1 MSGASPEPPEKDQ
14 QVSHRTLEGW
24 QAGLQSSF
32 DQAAIGMAFVGL
44 DGHWLRI
51 NSALR
56 QIVGY
61 SEEDLLATN
70 FQSITH
76 PDDLAADL
84 NYVRQMLRR
93 EIRSYQMEKR
103 YFHKKG
109 HALWVLLSVTLVCD
123 ADNNPLFFFS
133 QVQDITE
140 RKRAEEALREIDE
153 RFQAFLN
160 NSPSPIFIKDTE
172 GRYVIVNRRFETALR
187 VRQEDIRGKTDAE
200 VFAPGQAAA
209 FRAHDLQ
216 VLRAGASME
225 FEEVAQHED
234 GPHTSIV
241 CKFPLLDAEGTVY
254 ATGGIATD
262 ITQRKLMEEALRR
275 SEARYR
281 ELLDNTAYGIYH
293 CAPDGQLLEANP
305 ALASMLGY
313 SSKEELLTLNLA
325 NDIYRNP
332 EDCARLIQ
340 LSRQSGRLREAEAVW
355 RRKDGKPI
363 TVRINGRTLRDDRG
377 ELLGAEGIVENLT
390 EWRELERQFRQA
402 QKMEAV
408 GRLAG
413 GIAHDFNNLLTVI
426 SGHTEILSSL
436 IEQDERPRRSV
447 EQIGKAAGRAASLTR
462 QLLAFSRMQ
471 ILQPKVLDLNVV
483 VAELSKMLPSLI
495 GEDIGLIFA
504 PEPKLGRVKADPGQI
519 EQVIMNLAV
528 NARDAMPQ
536 GGKLVIQTKNFAMD
550 ADYARTH
557 PPAIPG
563 QYAMLTVSDTGHGM
577 DAETQSRIFEPFF
590 TTKEQGKGTGL
601 GLATVY
607 GIVKQSG
614 GFIWVYSEPGQGTR
628 FEIYLPRVDEPIA
641 LAVPGNHG
649 VANLAGSET
658 LLLVEDQED
667 LRGLVGGFLREN
679 GYTVLEARDGIEGLE
694 VAEQHHGQIQLLVTD
709 VVMPRM
715 GGWEL
720 AERLLSL
727 RPELKV
733 LYLSGYSEYS
743 VAHHVA
749 KYRPG
754 TLLEKPFP
762 MVMLGRKVREI
773 LEQPN

>member
-1 MSGASPEPPEKDQ
+1 MSGASPEPPEKDH

-61 SEEDLLATN
+61 SEKDLLATN

-325 NDIYRNP
+325 KDIYRNP

-377 ELLGAEGIVENLT
+377 ELLGTEGIVENLT

-436 IEQDERPRRSV
+436 IEPDERPRRSV

-536 GGKLVIQTKNFAMD
+536 GGKLVIQTKNFVMD

-641 LAVPGNHG
+641 LAEPGNHG
-649 VANLAGSET
+649 LANLAGSET

-667 LRGLVGGFLREN
+667 LRDLVGGFLREN

-720 AERLLSL
+720 AERLVSL
-727 RPELKV
+727 RPGLKV

-743 VAHHVA
+743 VAHHAA

-754 TLLEKPFP
+754 TLLEKPFL
-762 MVMLGRKVREI
+762 MNMLAQKVREI
-773 LEQPN
+773 LEKPN

>member
-1 MSGASPEPPEKDQ
+1 MSGASPEPPEKDH

-325 NDIYRNP
+325 KDIYRNP
-332 EDCARLIQ
+332 EDCARLFQ

-377 ELLGAEGIVENLT
+377 ELLGTEGIVENLT

-483 VAELSKMLPSLI
+483 VAELSKMLP
-495 GEDIGLIFA
+495 
-504 PEPKLGRVKADPGQI
+504 
-519 EQVIMNLAV
+519 V

-563 QYAMLTVSDTGHGM
+563 QYAMLTVSDTGQGM

-641 LAVPGNHG
+641 LAEPGNHG
-649 VANLAGSET
+649 LASLAGSET

-667 LRGLVGGFLREN
+667 LRDLVGGFLREN

-694 VAEQHHGQIQLLVTD
+694 VAEQHHGQIQLVVTD

-720 AERLLSL
+720 AERLVSL
-727 RPELKV
+727 RPGLKV

-743 VAHHVA
+743 VAHHAA

-754 TLLEKPFP
+754 TLLEKPFL
-762 MVMLGRKVREI
+762 MNMLAQKVREI
-773 LEQPN
+773 LEKPN

>member
-1 MSGASPEPPEKDQ
+1 MSGASPEPPEKDH
-14 QVSHRTLEGW
+14 QVSHRTFEGW

-61 SEEDLLATN
+61 SEKDLLATN

-377 ELLGAEGIVENLT
+377 ELLGTEGIVENLT

-436 IEQDERPRRSV
+436 IEPDERPHRSL
-447 EQIGKAAGRAASLTR
+447 EQIGKAASRAASLTR

-504 PEPKLGRVKADPGQI
+504 PEPKLGRVKA
-519 EQVIMNLAV
+519 E
-528 NARDAMPQ
+528 
-536 GGKLVIQTKNFAMD
+536 
-550 ADYARTH
+550 
-557 PPAIPG
+557 
-563 QYAMLTVSDTGHGM
+563 VSDTGQGM

-641 LAVPGNHG
+641 LAEPGNHG
-649 VANLAGSET
+649 LANLAGSET

-667 LRGLVGGFLREN
+667 LRDLVGGFLREN

-720 AERLLSL
+720 AERLVSL
-727 RPELKV
+727 RPGLKV

-743 VAHHVA
+743 VAHHAA

-754 TLLEKPFP
+754 TLLEKPFL
-762 MVMLGRKVREI
+762 MNMLAQKVREI
-773 LEQPN
+773 LEKPN